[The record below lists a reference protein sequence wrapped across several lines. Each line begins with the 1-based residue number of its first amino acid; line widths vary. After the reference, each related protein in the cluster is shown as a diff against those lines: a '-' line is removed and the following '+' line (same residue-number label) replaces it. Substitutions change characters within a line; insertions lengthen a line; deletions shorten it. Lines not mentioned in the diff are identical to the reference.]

1 MAQREL
7 GSNNGKYDI
16 KLTEIKE
23 TTKSFTR
30 TLNLHRKDNKP
41 LEIKEIKKIF
51 DKYIP
56 ANTKCVMR
64 GLNSMQWFTIKSLS
78 ENDLNV
84 KDYQDYYQGKVIDPT
99 KFDKFFQLSISVIQ
113 PK

>member
-1 MAQREL
+1 MA
-7 GSNNGKYDI
+7 NNGKYDI

-23 TTKSFTR
+23 TPKSFTR

-51 DKYIP
+51 EKYIP
-56 ANTKCVMR
+56 NGSKSIIR
-64 GLNSMQWFTIKSLS
+64 GMNSMQWYTLKSLS
-78 ENDLNV
+78 DNDLNA
-84 KDYQDYYQGKVIDPT
+84 KDYQDYFQGKVQDPT
-99 KFDKFFQLSISVIQ
+99 KFDKFLMLSITVLQ

>member
-1 MAQREL
+1 
-7 GSNNGKYDI
+7 
-16 KLTEIKE
+16 
-23 TTKSFTR
+23 
-30 TLNLHRKDNKP
+30 

-56 ANTKCVMR
+56 KDSKSIIR
-64 GLNSMQWFTIKSLS
+64 GLNSMQWFTIKKLS
-78 ENDLNV
+78 DNDLNA
-84 KDYQDYYQGKVIDPT
+84 KDYEDYFINKVQDPT

>member
-1 MAQREL
+1 MA
-7 GSNNGKYDI
+7 NNGKYDI

-30 TLNLHRKDNKP
+30 TLNLHRKDKKP
-41 LEIKEIKKIF
+41 LEINEIKKIY
-51 DKYIP
+51 DRYIP
-56 ANTKCVMR
+56 KDTKSIIR
-64 GLNSMQWFTIKSLS
+64 GLNSMQWFTIKNLS

-84 KDYQDYYQGKVIDPT
+84 KDYQDYFNNKVQDPT
-99 KFDKFFQLSISVIQ
+99 KYDKFFQLSISVIQ

>member
-1 MAQREL
+1 MA
-7 GSNNGKYDI
+7 NNGKYDI

-23 TTKSFTR
+23 TAYSFTR

-51 DKYIP
+51 EKYIP
-56 ANTKCVMR
+56 NGSKSIIR
-64 GLNSMQWFTIKSLS
+64 GMNSMQWYTLKSLS
-78 ENDLNV
+78 DNDLNA
-84 KDYQDYYQGKVIDPT
+84 KDYQDYFQGKVQDPT
-99 KFDKFFQLSISVIQ
+99 KFDKFLMLSITVLQ